1 MKKVTIVVGLGLIG
15 GSIARAIKE
24 GHPESTIIGVD
35 LNEASGKQALKL
47 GIIDLFEKELNA
59 VAPKADVVIFAT
71 PVQQTTRLMN
81 NLEPSKLKSSLVVT
95 DTGSTKKEI
104 MQQSKSLAAQ
114 GITFIGGHP
123 MAGSH
128 KSGVLASDARLFEN
142 AYYLLTP
149 NPASNKHVQFL
160 KELLIKT
167 NAKFLVVTPDEHDQM
182 TGMLSHLPHI
192 IAAGLVNQT
201 DAFIKKYP
209 MASRLAAGGFRDITR
224 IASSDPAMWTD
235 ILLTNRAVLIEEL
248 ENWQTQMAKI
258 SSWLGEGEGN
268 REEIFDFFAQAKETR
283 DHLPI
288 HKEGAIPAFFDLFID
303 IPDYSGV
310 VANVTALLA
319 DKNISLINLKI
330 LETRED
336 INGILQVT
344 FKSKQD
350 LEQAKRCIQAGS
362 DYVCYEK

>member
-1 MKKVTIVVGLGLIG
+1 MKKAIVVVGLGLIG
-15 GSIARAIKE
+15 GSIARTIKE
-24 GHPESTIIGVD
+24 GHPDSTIIGVD
-35 LNEASGKQALKL
+35 LNEISGNTALKL
-47 GIIDLFEKELNA
+47 GIIDLFERELN
-59 VAPKADVVIFAT
+59 VIAPKADVIIFAT
-71 PVQQTTRLMN
+71 PVQQTTHLMN
-81 NLEPSKLKSSLVVT
+81 NLEVNKLKSSLIVT

-104 MQQSKSLAAQ
+104 MEHSKSLEAQ

-149 NPASNKHVQFL
+149 NKKSEKQVQIL
-160 KELLIKT
+160 KELLMKT

-224 IASSDPAMWTD
+224 IASSDPGMWTD

-248 ENWQTQMAKI
+248 DNWQKQMAKM
-258 SSWLGEGEGN
+258 SSWLREGKSKKKD
-268 REEIFDFFAQAKETR
+268 IFDFFAQAKETR

-288 HKEGAIPAFFDLFID
+288 HQEGAIPAFFDLFID

-310 VANVTALLA
+310 IANVTALLA

-330 LETRED
+330 LETREE

-350 LEQAKRCIQAGS
+350 LEQAKRCIQEGS
-362 DYVCYEK
+362 DYICYEK